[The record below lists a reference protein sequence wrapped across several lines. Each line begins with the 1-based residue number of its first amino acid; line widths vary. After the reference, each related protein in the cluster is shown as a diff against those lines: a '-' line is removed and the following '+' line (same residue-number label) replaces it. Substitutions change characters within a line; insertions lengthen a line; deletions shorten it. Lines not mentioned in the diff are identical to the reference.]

1 MSDTQPLTERLQ
13 DDQSLHWRAGERPL
27 VESYLAAHPELRGD
41 SAGLLDLLNHEVL
54 LREERGEAPGL
65 AEYLG
70 RFPHLAAPLRE
81 LFEVH
86 ALLEAEAEA
95 AGPPTLLT
103 GATRT
108 AAPAATPVVP
118 GYEALK
124 KMGRALDDEPPAV
137 PGYEALGRI
146 DAGGMG
152 VVWRVRDLRF
162 RRSLAVKVMK
172 SWASADP
179 GLARRFVGEAQ
190 VCGQLAH
197 PFIVPVHAMGR
208 LPDGRPYY
216 AMKLVEGRT
225 LAALLKEGPAPAER
239 RTGLVQIFGQVC
251 QAMAF
256 AHGQGVIHR
265 DLKPENV
272 MVGAHGEVQLMDW
285 GLAKVLGGARP
296 GLEEGAESTAVEPG
310 DEETDRTRAGSVLGT
325 VSYMPPEQA
334 RGLVAEVDQ
343 QSDVFALG
351 AILCQVLTGEPPYT
365 GSHTEAILLRATE
378 ADLGEALARLRGC
391 GADPELV
398 RLAER
403 CLAPRKADRPA
414 DAGAVAA
421 AVAAYLT
428 GVEERLQKERLRR
441 EREQVQRA
449 EEYRRRK
456 LWLGLAA
463 TVLVV
468 LLAGIVGTTLGLI
481 RARQAGA
488 AEAEQRRI
496 AEDNERRADAQRKQA
511 IEFRDKALGAL
522 RATTSEDVEKLIGEK
537 GELGPN
543 ERAYLEAI
551 AKRWQTFAD
560 QEGADEQSRA
570 LRGEGHARVANLWQ
584 RLGRL
589 REARGKFREA
599 RDIQQELADQFPDV
613 ATYQHDL
620 AVTRV
625 NYGFKL
631 SDHCQPVEA
640 RVEYEQSQRIEQ
652 SLFER
657 FPTVPDY
664 QRGLAYSHS
673 NLGILLGATG
683 EREGARTELKQAR
696 DILLKLD
703 AQAPELPKVQM
714 ELARTRCNLAVI
726 FNRLGQRKE
735 ARDEYEKAR
744 DIQVKLAAQA
754 PELPKMQME
763 LARTRINF
771 GGFLYG
777 LGEWE
782 EARDEWKQARDIQK
796 KLVTQ
801 FPTVPVYKQY
811 LAATHNN
818 LGALLFNVGNSDEAR
833 EARIEYDQARDLR
846 QKLADQ
852 FPGVPGYQVDL
863 GESCLNFGVLLRD
876 QGQPADSLPYFN
888 KAIETLTAV
897 HEKESRNVMAKKYLQ
912 ESYWYRAIALER
924 LDRYTESTKDWQKA
938 TELSPKPESP
948 EFRTSRAISLAR
960 AGRVAEAVAEVAELS
975 KAGAWN
981 SDQWYTFACFYS
993 VASAKAADKKQE
1005 YADRAMELLRKAVQ
1019 AGWKGGAYMTRDTD
1033 LDPLR
1038 EREDFKKLQADLL
1051 RGKEQGQE

>member
-1 MSDTQPLTERLQ
+1 MSDTRPLTERLQ
-13 DDQSLHWRAGERPL
+13 DDQSLHWRAGQRPL
-27 VESYLAAHPELRGD
+27 VEFYLAAHPELGDD

-70 RFPHLAAPLRE
+70 RFPHLAAPLHD

-86 ALLEAEAEA
+86 ALLEAEAA
-95 AGPPTLLT
+95 DTPTL
-103 GATRT
+103 
-108 AAPAATPVVP
+108 VVP
-118 GYEALK
+118 GCEALK
-124 KMGRALDDEPPAV
+124 KPGRALDDEPPAL
-137 PGYEALGRI
+137 PGYAALGRI

-172 SWASADP
+172 SWACHNP
-179 GLARRFVGEAQ
+179 GLARRFVSEAQ
-190 VCGQLAH
+190 ICGQLAH

-225 LAALLKEGPAPAER
+225 LAALLKERPAPAER

-272 MVGAHGEVQLMDW
+272 MVGTHGEVQIMDW

-296 GLEEGAESTAVEPG
+296 GFEEGAESTAAEPG

-325 VSYMPPEQA
+325 ASYMPPEQA
-334 RGLVAEVDQ
+334 RGLVAEIDR

-365 GSHTEAILLRATE
+365 GSQTEAVLFRATE

-391 GADPELV
+391 GADPELI

-428 GVEERLQKERLRR
+428 GVEERLQQERLRR
-441 EREQVQRA
+441 EREQVQQA
-449 EEYRRRK
+449 EERRRRK
-456 LWLGLAA
+456 LWLGLAG

-468 LLAGIVGTTLGLI
+468 LLAGIAGTTLGLI

-488 AEAEQRRI
+488 AETEQRRI
-496 AEDNERRADAQRKQA
+496 AEENERHADAQRKQA

-584 RLGRL
+584 RLGR
-589 REARGKFREA
+589 RDKARGEFEQA
-599 RDIQQELADQFPDV
+599 RNVQQELADQFPDV
-613 ATYQHDL
+613 AAYQHDL
-620 AVTRV
+620 AVTRG
-625 NYGFKL
+625 NYGVL
-631 SDHCQPVEA
+631 LADLGERPEA
-640 RVEYEQSQRIEQ
+640 RGEYEQAQRIEQ
-652 SLFER
+652 KLIER

-664 QRGLAYSHS
+664 QRSLALWHS
-673 NLGILLGATG
+673 NLGILLGNLG
-683 EREGARTELKQAR
+683 EREEARTELTQAR

-703 AQAPELPKVQM
+703 AQTSELPKMQM

-726 FNRLGQRKE
+726 LNRLGQREE

-754 PELPKMQME
+754 PELPKVQME

-771 GGFLYG
+771 GSLLYD
-777 LGEWE
+777 LGEWK
-782 EARDEWKQARDIQK
+782 EARNEWKQARDIQK

-811 LAATHNN
+811 LAAIHNN
-818 LGALLFNVGNSDEAR
+818 LGTLLFNVGQSDEAR
-833 EARIEYDQARDLR
+833 EARIEYEQARDLR

-852 FPGVPGYQVDL
+852 FPAVPGYQVDL
-863 GESCLNFGVLLRD
+863 GQSCLNLGILLRD
-876 QGQPADSLPYFN
+876 QNQPADSLPYLN

-897 HEKESRNVMAKKYLQ
+897 HEKESRNVLAKQYLQ
-912 ESYWYRAIALER
+912 NSHWYRATALER

-948 EFRTSRAISLAR
+948 EFRTSRATSQAR

-975 KAGAWN
+975 KAGEWN

-993 VASAKAADKKQE
+993 VASAKATDKKQE
-1005 YADRAMELLRKAVQ
+1005 YADRAMELLRKAVL
-1019 AGWKGGAYMTRDTD
+1019 AGWKNGAHMTWDPD

-1038 EREDFKKLQADLL
+1038 EREDFKKLLADLP
-1051 RGKEQGQE
+1051 RGKEQGQK